1 MAFNLYYLNDKYTK
15 IYDMI
20 VRKVFSD
27 LNHAPV
33 STTFVQQFATRLI
46 PRGTGPA
53 TCLWFGPIFAT
64 LFETDGSIDV
74 YRTIGE

>member
-27 LNHAPV
+27 LNHVPV

-46 PRGTGPA
+46 PEGLG
-53 TCLWFGPIFAT
+53 LQHVSGLVQF
-64 LFETDGSIDV
+64 LLLSSKLMDQ
-74 YRTIGE
+74 